1 MAADAQVDDDTA
13 ETEELPSLD
22 TAVNKVIH
30 RHTLYAAG
38 CGIIPVPFL
47 EIVAAGSVQL
57 RMITK
62 LCEIYG
68 LRFSENS
75 VKASIGTLVAA
86 ALPQS
91 TLGYTTYSFVRT
103 VPLIGPLFGL
113 VTMPALSA
121 ATTWALGR
129 VFAWHFARGGK
140 VETFDAAAMKERF
153 KEEFEEGKRKVAEFV
168 GGDDKT
174 NGTGAK
180 AKA

>member
-62 LCEIYG
+62 LSEIYG
-68 LRFSENS
+68 LRFENP
-75 VKASIGTLVAA
+75 VMATIGTLVAA

-129 VFAWHFARGGK
+129 VFAWYSP
-140 VETFDAAAMKERF
+140 AAARS
-153 KEEFEEGKRKVAEFV
+153 RPS
-168 GGDDKT
+168 T
-174 NGTGAK
+174 PRR
-180 AKA
+180 